1 MYVLEL
7 SPVIDV
13 NRLSKLQ
20 VRLVSQL
27 HLPIDRLF
35 ASPGLA
41 VILAASLLG
50 QGSSTAFTAG
60 QSDRLPDILGRTSAT
75 PSPRPSARAIARPTT
90 RPAAA
95 RKKPAARA
103 SNRPTATRPVKK
115 PAKPAVATRP
125 ATRPAQK
132 PAKPTVAIRPPARPV
147 QKPAKPT
154 VAIRPPARPVRKPAK
169 PTVAIRPPARPV
181 QKPAKPAVV
190 TRSSPSPR
198 PVPAPV
204 APPVTPTPPVAPM
217 AGPFQDQ
224 ASMTALANHLT
235 QSGAKVYTAYWCGY
249 CRKQVEMF
257 GSAKLTLPV
266 IECDPRGQNPQTDL
280 CRKKAVQGYPTWEMN
295 GEMYRGMQEVNVLAD
310 LSGYR
315 GPRN

>member
-1 MYVLEL
+1 
-7 SPVIDV
+7 VIDL
-13 NRLSKLQ
+13 NRLAKLQ
-20 VRLVSQL
+20 VRLASQL

-35 ASPGLA
+35 SSSGLA

-50 QGSSTAFTAG
+50 QGSSTAYTAG

-75 PSPRPSARAIARPTT
+75 PSPRPSARPIARPST
-90 RPAAA
+90 RPATQ
-95 RKKPAARA
+95 KKPAARA
-103 SNRPTATRPVKK
+103 SNRPTAARPVKK
-115 PAKPAVATRP
+115 PAKPAVAIRP
-125 ATRPAQK
+125 TARVQK
-132 PAKPTVAIRPPARPV
+132 PAKPTVAIRPAARPV

-154 VAIRPPARPVRKPAK
+154 VAIRPTARVQKPAK

-198 PVPAPV
+198 PVPAPI
-204 APPVTPTPPVAPM
+204 APPVAPM

-280 CRKKAVQGYPTWEMN
+280 CREKAVQGYPTWEMN

>member
-7 SPVIDV
+7 SPVIDL

-35 ASPGLA
+35 ASPCLA

-50 QGSSTAFTAG
+50 QGSSTAFTVG

-103 SNRPTATRPVKK
+103 SNRPTAARPVK
-115 PAKPAVATRP
+115 
-125 ATRPAQK
+125 K

-147 QKPAKPT
+147 KKP
-154 VAIRPPARPVRKPAK
+154 V
-169 PTVAIRPPARPV
+169 
-181 QKPAKPAVV
+181 KPAVV
-190 TRSSPSPR
+190 TRSRSV
-198 PVPAPV
+198 PVPPPSSEPV
-204 APPVTPTPPVAPM
+204 VRMIGAFESQGSLM
-217 AGPFQDQ
+217 
-224 ASMTALANHLT
+224 ALATHLK

-249 CRKQVEMF
+249 CRKQVSMF
-257 GSAKLTLPV
+257 GSANVKLPV
-266 IECDPRGQNPQTDL
+266 IECDPGGKNPQSDL
-280 CRKKAVQGYPTWEMN
+280 CKRKSISGFPTWEID
-295 GEMYRGMQEVNVLAD
+295 GQMYSGMRDLIDLAD

-315 GPRN
+315 GPRD